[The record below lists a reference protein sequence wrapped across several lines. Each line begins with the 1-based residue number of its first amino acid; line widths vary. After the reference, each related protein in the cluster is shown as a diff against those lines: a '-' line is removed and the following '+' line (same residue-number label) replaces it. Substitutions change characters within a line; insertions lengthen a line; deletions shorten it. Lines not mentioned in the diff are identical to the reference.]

1 MLSGMT
7 EPIPERTCEQASAA
21 EALLS
26 AGASTKLA
34 ATAFM
39 LEMSGLRYA
48 VARAHKAGI
57 SRTEAYGIVMDACN
71 GNVPADVIASLRK
84 TLRRTYNS

>member
-1 MLSGMT
+1 MT
-7 EPIPERTCEQASAA
+7 EPTPEQATAA

-26 AGASTKLA
+26 AGASAKLA
-34 ATAFM
+34 AVAFM

-48 VARAHKAGI
+48 VARAHAAGI
-57 SRTEAYGIVMDACN
+57 PRTEAFGIVRDACN
-71 GNVPADVIASLRK
+71 GDVPADVVASLRK